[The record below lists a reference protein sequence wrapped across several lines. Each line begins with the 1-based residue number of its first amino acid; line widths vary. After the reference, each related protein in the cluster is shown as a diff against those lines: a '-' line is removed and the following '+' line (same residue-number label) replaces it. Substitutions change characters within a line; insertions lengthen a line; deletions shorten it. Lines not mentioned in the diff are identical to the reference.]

1 MNRFMKYAAA
11 ALAAATAVS
20 TLGGC
25 EQLEQKTPED
35 TVAVTF
41 GDTNIMLDE
50 VTYMIRSMEYT
61 YESYFGSN
69 ICSNDMGDGSG
80 MTVGDYIKQMS
91 LSQLRQTL
99 VLNEYAEQNGIEL
112 SDAQK
117 AKVDDAIEKLKEEGE
132 DYLNAVGA
140 TDELIE
146 KTYTENAIANLVYM
160 DLVADVDT
168 TVGDDEFLRKKIAYV
183 KLTPSE
189 LTETTAAEEGTTVT
203 ETESGSEEE
212 ASSEA
217 GSSEET
223 SEAGSEEASSENA
236 SDEAASSEVASDEAD
251 STEEA
256 STEKETETS
265 TEVATETET
274 ETESASDT
282 EVVTEVATEAE
293 SESESNTESDT
304 ESDTEVS
311 NGSEEST
318 EAETLS
324 EEEQERQD
332 AMNDAADKIL
342 KEFEDGSDAADFISD
357 YQNDSHFTATNS
369 EISISEEGTAVYNA
383 AAWALSTDECTI
395 YNSDDG
401 SIYIIRCLDD
411 NDEEARQSAI
421 DSEIESRKTALFE
434 EKYSEIQ
441 DASSKFKVD
450 QDVIDT
456 IRFTTPV
463 YVAPTEEDTTE
474 ETTENASEEASSED
488 ASSEE
493 ASSESESESSS
504 EEVTEESAEKNTE
517 SESES
522 EKESTSEA
530 ETK

>member
-1 MNRFMKYAAA
+1 MNRIMKYAAA

-25 EQLEQKTPED
+25 EQLEKKAPED
-35 TVAVTF
+35 TVAVSF

-50 VTYMIRSMEYT
+50 ITYMIRSMEYT

-69 ICSNDMGDGSG
+69 ICGNDMGDGSG

-99 VLNEYAEQNGIEL
+99 VLNEYAKKNGIEL
-112 SDAQK
+112 SDDQK
-117 AKVDDAIEKLKEEGE
+117 AKVDEAIEKLQTESE
-132 DYLNAVGA
+132 DYLEAVGA

-189 LTETTAAEEGTTVT
+189 LTETTAADEATTEVSSD
-203 ETESGSEEE
+203 EDSSEE
-212 ASSEA
+212 ASSIENTEA
-217 GSSEET
+217 ESESASKDVTT
-223 SEAGSEEASSENA
+223 STEEASSENA
-236 SDEAASSEVASDEAD
+236 STDAASTEAV

-256 STEKETETS
+256 SSENVSELSSEASTEDS
-265 TEVATETET
+265 TEV
-274 ETESASDT
+274 
-282 EVVTEVATEAE
+282 
-293 SESESNTESDT
+293 
-304 ESDTEVS
+304 
-311 NGSEEST
+311 
-318 EAETLS
+318 ETLS

-342 KEFEDGSDAADFISD
+342 KEFEEGNDAADFISD

-369 EISISEEGTAVYNA
+369 EISISEDGTAVYNA
-383 AAWALSTDECTI
+383 AAWALATDECTV
-395 YNSDDG
+395 YRSDDG

-421 DSEIESRKTALFE
+421 DSEIESRKTALFS
-434 EKYSEIQ
+434 EKYAEIQ
-441 DASSKFKVD
+441 DDSSKFKVD
-450 QDVIDT
+450 EDVIDT

-463 YVAPTEEDTTE
+463 YVAPSEE
-474 ETTENASEEASSED
+474 ET
-488 ASSEE
+488 
-493 ASSESESESSS
+493 SESETSG
-504 EEVTEESAEKNTE
+504 EET
-517 SESES
+517 SESETG
-522 EKESTSEA
+522 EKESTKEEKSSESD
-530 ETK
+530 ESKEVVSEVSSEEESK

>member
-1 MNRFMKYAAA
+1 MNRIMKYAAA

-25 EQLEQKTPED
+25 EQLEKKAPED
-35 TVAVTF
+35 TVAVSF

-69 ICSNDMGDGSG
+69 ICGNDMGDGSG

-99 VLNEYAEQNGIEL
+99 VLNEYAKKNGIEL
-112 SDAQK
+112 SDDQK
-117 AKVDDAIEKLKEEGE
+117 AKVDEAIEKLQTESE
-132 DYLNAVGA
+132 DYLDAVGA

-189 LTETTAAEEGTTVT
+189 LTETTAADEATTEV
-203 ETESGSEEE
+203 
-212 ASSEA
+212 SSDDD
-217 GSSEET
+217 SSEEV
-223 SEAGSEEASSENA
+223 SSIEN
-236 SDEAASSEVASDEAD
+236 
-251 STEEA
+251 
-256 STEKETETS
+256 
-265 TEVATETET
+265 
-274 ETESASDT
+274 
-282 EVVTEVATEAE
+282 TEAE
-293 SESESNTESDT
+293 SESASKDVTTSTEEASSEKAST
-304 ESDTEVS
+304 EAVSTEEAS
-311 NGSEEST
+311 SEKASELSSEASTEDST

-342 KEFEDGSDAADFISD
+342 KAFEEGNDAADFISD

-369 EISISEEGTAVYNA
+369 EISISEDGTAVYNA
-383 AAWALSTDECTI
+383 AAWALATDECTV
-395 YNSDDG
+395 YKSDDG
-401 SIYIIRCLDD
+401 SIYIIRCIDD

-421 DSEIESRKTALFE
+421 DSEIESRKTALFS
-434 EKYSEIQ
+434 EKYAEIQ
-441 DASSKFKVD
+441 DESSKFKVD
-450 QDVIDT
+450 EDVIDT

-463 YVAPTEEDTTE
+463 YVAPSEE
-474 ETTENASEEASSED
+474 ETSEGETGGEKTSENETSEEESVKAENSSESDESEEAVSEASSE
-488 ASSEE
+488 
-493 ASSESESESSS
+493 
-504 EEVTEESAEKNTE
+504 EESK
-517 SESES
+517 
-522 EKESTSEA
+522 
-530 ETK
+530 

>member
-1 MNRFMKYAAA
+1 MNRIMKYAAA

-25 EQLEQKTPED
+25 EQLEKKAPED
-35 TVAVTF
+35 TVAVSF

-69 ICSNDMGDGSG
+69 ICGNDMGDGSG

-99 VLNEYAEQNGIEL
+99 VLNEYAKKNGIEL
-112 SDAQK
+112 SDDQK
-117 AKVDDAIEKLKEEGE
+117 AKVDEAIEKLQTESE
-132 DYLNAVGA
+132 DYLDAVGA

-189 LTETTAAEEGTTVT
+189 LTETTAADEATTEVSSD
-203 ETESGSEEE
+203 EDSSEE
-212 ASSEA
+212 ASSIENTEA
-217 GSSEET
+217 ESESASKDVTT
-223 SEAGSEEASSENA
+223 STEEASSENA
-236 SDEAASSEVASDEAD
+236 STDAASTEAV

-256 STEKETETS
+256 SSENVSELSSEASTEDS
-265 TEVATETET
+265 TEV
-274 ETESASDT
+274 
-282 EVVTEVATEAE
+282 
-293 SESESNTESDT
+293 
-304 ESDTEVS
+304 
-311 NGSEEST
+311 
-318 EAETLS
+318 ETLS

-342 KEFEDGSDAADFISD
+342 KEFEEGNDAADFISD

-369 EISISEEGTAVYNA
+369 EISISEDGTAVYNA
-383 AAWALSTDECTI
+383 AAWALATDECTV
-395 YNSDDG
+395 YRSDDG

-421 DSEIESRKTALFE
+421 DSEIESRKTALFS
-434 EKYSEIQ
+434 EKYAEIQ
-441 DASSKFKVD
+441 DDSSKFKVD
-450 QDVIDT
+450 EDVIDT

-463 YVAPTEEDTTE
+463 YVAPSEE
-474 ETTENASEEASSED
+474 ETSESETSGEETSESETGEKESTKEEKSSESDESKEVVSEASSE
-488 ASSEE
+488 
-493 ASSESESESSS
+493 
-504 EEVTEESAEKNTE
+504 EESK
-517 SESES
+517 
-522 EKESTSEA
+522 
-530 ETK
+530 

>member
-1 MNRFMKYAAA
+1 MNRIMKYAAA

-25 EQLEQKTPED
+25 EQLENKAPED
-35 TVAVTF
+35 TVAVSF

-99 VLNEYAEQNGIEL
+99 VLNEYAKKNGIEL
-112 SDAQK
+112 SDDQK
-117 AKVDDAIEKLKEEGE
+117 AKVDEAIEKLQTEAE
-132 DYLNAVGA
+132 DYLDAVGA

-189 LTETTAAEEGTTVT
+189 LTETTAAAEATTEASSDEGSSEESSSVENT
-203 ETESGSEEE
+203 ETESISKDDETSTEE
-212 ASSEA
+212 ASSEKA
-217 GSSEET
+217 ST
-223 SEAGSEEASSENA
+223 EEASSEKT
-236 SDEAASSEVASDEAD
+236 SELSS
-251 STEEA
+251 
-256 STEKETETS
+256 
-265 TEVATETET
+265 
-274 ETESASDT
+274 
-282 EVVTEVATEAE
+282 
-293 SESESNTESDT
+293 ESDT
-304 ESDTEVS
+304 EAS
-311 NGSEEST
+311 NES
-318 EAETLS
+318 ETLS

-342 KEFEDGSDAADFISD
+342 KEFEEGNDAADFISD

-369 EISISEEGTAVYNA
+369 EISISEDGTAVYNA
-383 AAWALSTDECTI
+383 AAWALATDECTI
-395 YNSDDG
+395 YRSDDG

-421 DSEIESRKTALFE
+421 DSEIESRKTALFS
-434 EKYSEIQ
+434 EKYAEIQ
-441 DASSKFKVD
+441 DDSSKFKVD
-450 QDVIDT
+450 EDVIDT

-463 YVAPTEEDTTE
+463 YVAPSEE
-474 ETTENASEEASSED
+474 ETSESETNGEETSESETGGEKTSENETSEEESVKAENSSESDESEEAVSEASSE
-488 ASSEE
+488 
-493 ASSESESESSS
+493 
-504 EEVTEESAEKNTE
+504 EESK
-517 SESES
+517 
-522 EKESTSEA
+522 
-530 ETK
+530 

>member
-1 MNRFMKYAAA
+1 MNRIMKYAAA

-25 EQLEQKTPED
+25 EQLEKKAPED
-35 TVAVTF
+35 TVAVSF

-99 VLNEYAEQNGIEL
+99 VLNEYAKKNGIEL
-112 SDAQK
+112 SDDQK
-117 AKVDDAIEKLKEEGE
+117 AKVDEAIEKLQTEAE
-132 DYLNAVGA
+132 DYLDAVGA

-189 LTETTAAEEGTTVT
+189 LTETTAAAEATTEASSDEGSSEESSSVENT
-203 ETESGSEEE
+203 ETESISKDDETSTEE
-212 ASSEA
+212 ASSEKA
-217 GSSEET
+217 ST
-223 SEAGSEEASSENA
+223 EEASSEKA
-236 SDEAASSEVASDEAD
+236 SELSS
-251 STEEA
+251 EA
-256 STEKETETS
+256 STE
-265 TEVATETET
+265 
-274 ETESASDT
+274 D
-282 EVVTEVATEAE
+282 
-293 SESESNTESDT
+293 
-304 ESDTEVS
+304 
-311 NGSEEST
+311 ST

-342 KEFEDGSDAADFISD
+342 KEFEEGNDAADFISD

-369 EISISEEGTAVYNA
+369 EISISEDGTAVYNA
-383 AAWALSTDECTI
+383 AAWALATDECTV
-395 YNSDDG
+395 YKSDDG

-421 DSEIESRKTALFE
+421 DSEIESRKTALFS
-434 EKYSEIQ
+434 EKYAEIQ
-441 DASSKFKVD
+441 DESSKFKVD
-450 QDVIDT
+450 EDVIDT

-463 YVAPTEEDTTE
+463 YVAPSEEESSEGETSGE
-474 ETTENASEEASSED
+474 ETSENETSEEESSKAEKSSESEEAVSEASSE
-488 ASSEE
+488 
-493 ASSESESESSS
+493 
-504 EEVTEESAEKNTE
+504 EESK
-517 SESES
+517 
-522 EKESTSEA
+522 
-530 ETK
+530 

>member
-1 MNRFMKYAAA
+1 MNRIMKYAAA

-25 EQLEQKTPED
+25 EQLEKKAPED
-35 TVAVTF
+35 TVAVSF

-99 VLNEYAEQNGIEL
+99 VLNEYAKKNGIEL
-112 SDAQK
+112 SDDQK
-117 AKVDDAIEKLKEEGE
+117 AKVDEAIEKLQTESE
-132 DYLNAVGA
+132 DYLEAVGA

-189 LTETTAAEEGTTVT
+189 LTETTAADEATTEVSSD
-203 ETESGSEEE
+203 EDSSEE
-212 ASSEA
+212 ASSIENTEA
-217 GSSEET
+217 ESESASKDVTT
-223 SEAGSEEASSENA
+223 STEEASSENA
-236 SDEAASSEVASDEAD
+236 STDAASTEAV

-256 STEKETETS
+256 SSENVSELSSEASTEDS
-265 TEVATETET
+265 TEV
-274 ETESASDT
+274 
-282 EVVTEVATEAE
+282 
-293 SESESNTESDT
+293 
-304 ESDTEVS
+304 
-311 NGSEEST
+311 
-318 EAETLS
+318 ETLS

-342 KEFEDGSDAADFISD
+342 KEFEEGNDAADFISD

-369 EISISEEGTAVYNA
+369 EISISEDGTAVYNA
-383 AAWALSTDECTI
+383 AAWALATDECTV
-395 YNSDDG
+395 YRSDDG

-421 DSEIESRKTALFE
+421 DSEIESRKTALFS
-434 EKYSEIQ
+434 EKYAEIQ
-441 DASSKFKVD
+441 DDSSKFKVD
-450 QDVIDT
+450 EDVIDT

-463 YVAPTEEDTTE
+463 YVAPSEE
-474 ETTENASEEASSED
+474 ETSESETSGEETSESETGEEESTKEEKSSESDESEEAVSEASSE
-488 ASSEE
+488 
-493 ASSESESESSS
+493 
-504 EEVTEESAEKNTE
+504 EESK
-517 SESES
+517 
-522 EKESTSEA
+522 
-530 ETK
+530 

>member
-1 MNRFMKYAAA
+1 MNRIMKYAAA

-25 EQLEQKTPED
+25 EQLEKKAPED
-35 TVAVTF
+35 TVAVSF

-99 VLNEYAEQNGIEL
+99 VLNEYAKKNGIEL
-112 SDAQK
+112 SDDQK
-117 AKVDDAIEKLKEEGE
+117 AKVDEAIEKLQTEAE
-132 DYLNAVGA
+132 DYLDAVGA

-189 LTETTAAEEGTTVT
+189 LTETTAAAEATT
-203 ETESGSEEE
+203 E
-212 ASSEA
+212 ASSDE
-217 GSSEET
+217 GSSEE
-223 SEAGSEEASSENA
+223 SSSVEN
-236 SDEAASSEVASDEAD
+236 
-251 STEEA
+251 
-256 STEKETETS
+256 
-265 TEVATETET
+265 
-274 ETESASDT
+274 
-282 EVVTEVATEAE
+282 TEAE
-293 SESESNTESDT
+293 SESASKDVTTSTEEAS
-304 ESDTEVS
+304 
-311 NGSEEST
+311 SEKAST
-318 EAETLS
+318 EAVSTEEASSEKASELSSEASTEDSTESETLS

-342 KEFEDGSDAADFISD
+342 KEFEEGNDAADFISD

-369 EISISEEGTAVYNA
+369 EISISEDGTAVYNA
-383 AAWALSTDECTI
+383 AAWALATDECTV
-395 YNSDDG
+395 YKSDDG
-401 SIYIIRCLDD
+401 SIYIIRCIDD

-421 DSEIESRKTALFE
+421 DSEIESRKTALFS
-434 EKYSEIQ
+434 EKYAEIQ
-441 DASSKFKVD
+441 DESSKFKVD
-450 QDVIDT
+450 EDVIDT

-463 YVAPTEEDTTE
+463 YVAPSEEESSEGETSGE
-474 ETTENASEEASSED
+474 ETSENETSEGESVKAENSSESDESEEAVSEASSE
-488 ASSEE
+488 
-493 ASSESESESSS
+493 
-504 EEVTEESAEKNTE
+504 EESK
-517 SESES
+517 
-522 EKESTSEA
+522 
-530 ETK
+530 

>member
-1 MNRFMKYAAA
+1 MNRIMKYAAA

-25 EQLEQKTPED
+25 EQLEKKAPED
-35 TVAVTF
+35 TVAVSF

-69 ICSNDMGDGSG
+69 ICGNDMGDGSG

-99 VLNEYAEQNGIEL
+99 VLNEYAKKNGIEL
-112 SDAQK
+112 SDDQK
-117 AKVDDAIEKLKEEGE
+117 AKVDEAIEKLQTEAE
-132 DYLNAVGA
+132 DYLDAVGA

-189 LTETTAAEEGTTVT
+189 LTETTAADEATTEVSSDEDSSEEASSIENTEAESESASKDVTTST
-203 ETESGSEEE
+203 EE
-212 ASSEA
+212 ASSEKA
-217 GSSEET
+217 ST
-223 SEAGSEEASSENA
+223 EEASSENV
-236 SDEAASSEVASDEAD
+236 SELSS
-251 STEEA
+251 EA
-256 STEKETETS
+256 STE
-265 TEVATETET
+265 
-274 ETESASDT
+274 D
-282 EVVTEVATEAE
+282 
-293 SESESNTESDT
+293 
-304 ESDTEVS
+304 
-311 NGSEEST
+311 ST

-342 KEFEDGSDAADFISD
+342 KEFEEGNDAADFISD

-369 EISISEEGTAVYNA
+369 EISISEDGTAVYNA
-383 AAWALSTDECTI
+383 AAWALATDECTV
-395 YNSDDG
+395 YRSDDG

-421 DSEIESRKTALFE
+421 DSEIESRKTALFS
-434 EKYSEIQ
+434 EKYAEIQ
-441 DASSKFKVD
+441 DDSSKFKVD
-450 QDVIDT
+450 EDVIDT

-463 YVAPTEEDTTE
+463 YVAPSEE
-474 ETTENASEEASSED
+474 ETSESETSGEETSESETGEEESTKEEKSSESDESEEAVSE

-493 ASSESESESSS
+493 AS
-504 EEVTEESAEKNTE
+504 K
-517 SESES
+517 
-522 EKESTSEA
+522 
-530 ETK
+530 

>member
-1 MNRFMKYAAA
+1 MNRIMKYAAA

-25 EQLEQKTPED
+25 EQLEKKAPED
-35 TVAVTF
+35 TVAVSF

-69 ICSNDMGDGSG
+69 ICGNDMGDGSG

-99 VLNEYAEQNGIEL
+99 VLNEYAKKNGIEL
-112 SDAQK
+112 SDDQK
-117 AKVDDAIEKLKEEGE
+117 AKVDEAIEKLQTESE
-132 DYLNAVGA
+132 DYLEAVGA

-189 LTETTAAEEGTTVT
+189 LTETTAADEATTEVSSDEDSSEEASSIENT
-203 ETESGSEEE
+203 ETESESVSKDVTTSTEE
-212 ASSEA
+212 ASSEKA
-217 GSSEET
+217 ST
-223 SEAGSEEASSENA
+223 EAVSTEEASSENV
-236 SDEAASSEVASDEAD
+236 SKLSS
-251 STEEA
+251 EA
-256 STEKETETS
+256 STEDS
-265 TEVATETET
+265 TEV
-274 ETESASDT
+274 
-282 EVVTEVATEAE
+282 
-293 SESESNTESDT
+293 
-304 ESDTEVS
+304 
-311 NGSEEST
+311 
-318 EAETLS
+318 ETLS

-342 KEFEDGSDAADFISD
+342 KEFEEGNDAADFISD

-369 EISISEEGTAVYNA
+369 EISISEDGTAVYNA
-383 AAWALSTDECTI
+383 AAWALATDECTV
-395 YNSDDG
+395 YRSDDG

-421 DSEIESRKTALFE
+421 DSEIESRKTALFS
-434 EKYSEIQ
+434 EKYAEIQ
-441 DASSKFKVD
+441 DDSSKFKVD
-450 QDVIDT
+450 EDVIDT

-463 YVAPTEEDTTE
+463 YVAPSEE
-474 ETTENASEEASSED
+474 ETSESETSGEETSESETGEKESTKEEKSSESDESEEAVSEASSE
-488 ASSEE
+488 
-493 ASSESESESSS
+493 
-504 EEVTEESAEKNTE
+504 EESK
-517 SESES
+517 
-522 EKESTSEA
+522 
-530 ETK
+530 

>member
-1 MNRFMKYAAA
+1 MNRIMKYAAA

-25 EQLEQKTPED
+25 EQLENKAPED
-35 TVAVTF
+35 TVAVSF

-99 VLNEYAEQNGIEL
+99 VLNEYAKKNGIEL
-112 SDAQK
+112 SDDQK
-117 AKVDDAIEKLKEEGE
+117 AKVDEAIEKLQTESE
-132 DYLNAVGA
+132 DYLDAVGA

-189 LTETTAAEEGTTVT
+189 LTETTAAAEATTEASSDEGSSEEASSVENT
-203 ETESGSEEE
+203 ETESISKDDETSTEE
-212 ASSEA
+212 ASSEKA
-217 GSSEET
+217 ST
-223 SEAGSEEASSENA
+223 EEASSEKA
-236 SDEAASSEVASDEAD
+236 SELSSESD
-251 STEEA
+251 TEA
-256 STEKETETS
+256 STES
-265 TEVATETET
+265 
-274 ETESASDT
+274 
-282 EVVTEVATEAE
+282 
-293 SESESNTESDT
+293 
-304 ESDTEVS
+304 
-311 NGSEEST
+311 
-318 EAETLS
+318 ETLS

-342 KEFEDGSDAADFISD
+342 KEFEEGNDAADFISD

-369 EISISEEGTAVYNA
+369 EISISEDGTAVYNA
-383 AAWALSTDECTI
+383 AAWALATDECTV
-395 YNSDDG
+395 YKSDDG
-401 SIYIIRCLDD
+401 SIYIIRCIDD

-421 DSEIESRKTALFE
+421 DSEIESRKTALFS
-434 EKYSEIQ
+434 EKYAEIQ
-441 DASSKFKVD
+441 DESSKFKVD
-450 QDVIDT
+450 EDVIDT

-463 YVAPTEEDTTE
+463 YVAPSEE
-474 ETTENASEEASSED
+474 ETSEGETSGEETSENETSEEESSKAEKSSESDESEEAVSEASSE
-488 ASSEE
+488 
-493 ASSESESESSS
+493 
-504 EEVTEESAEKNTE
+504 EESK
-517 SESES
+517 
-522 EKESTSEA
+522 
-530 ETK
+530 

>member
-1 MNRFMKYAAA
+1 MNRIMKYAAA

-25 EQLEQKTPED
+25 EQLEKKAPED
-35 TVAVTF
+35 TVAVSF

-69 ICSNDMGDGSG
+69 ICGNDMGDGSG

-99 VLNEYAEQNGIEL
+99 VLNEYAKKNGIEL
-112 SDAQK
+112 SDDQK
-117 AKVDDAIEKLKEEGE
+117 AKVDEAIEKLQTESE
-132 DYLNAVGA
+132 DYLEAVGA

-189 LTETTAAEEGTTVT
+189 LTETTAADEATTEVSSDEDSSEEASSIENT
-203 ETESGSEEE
+203 ETESESVSKDVTTSTEE
-212 ASSEA
+212 ASSEKA
-217 GSSEET
+217 ST
-223 SEAGSEEASSENA
+223 EAVSTEEASSENV
-236 SDEAASSEVASDEAD
+236 SELSS
-251 STEEA
+251 EA
-256 STEKETETS
+256 STEDS
-265 TEVATETET
+265 TEV
-274 ETESASDT
+274 
-282 EVVTEVATEAE
+282 
-293 SESESNTESDT
+293 
-304 ESDTEVS
+304 
-311 NGSEEST
+311 
-318 EAETLS
+318 ETLS

-342 KEFEDGSDAADFISD
+342 KEFEEGNDAADFISD

-369 EISISEEGTAVYNA
+369 EISISEDGTAVYNA
-383 AAWALSTDECTI
+383 AAWALATDECTV
-395 YNSDDG
+395 YRSDDG

-421 DSEIESRKTALFE
+421 DSEIESRKTALFS
-434 EKYSEIQ
+434 EKYAEIQ
-441 DASSKFKVD
+441 DDSSKFKVD
-450 QDVIDT
+450 EDVIDT

-463 YVAPTEEDTTE
+463 YVAPSEE
-474 ETTENASEEASSED
+474 ETSESETSGEETSESETGEEESTKEEKSSESDESEEAVSEASSE
-488 ASSEE
+488 
-493 ASSESESESSS
+493 
-504 EEVTEESAEKNTE
+504 EESK
-517 SESES
+517 
-522 EKESTSEA
+522 
-530 ETK
+530 

>member
-1 MNRFMKYAAA
+1 MNRIMKYAAA

-25 EQLEQKTPED
+25 EQLEKKAPED
-35 TVAVTF
+35 TVAVSF

-69 ICSNDMGDGSG
+69 ICGNDMGDGSG

-99 VLNEYAEQNGIEL
+99 VLNEYAKKNGIEL
-112 SDAQK
+112 SDDQK
-117 AKVDDAIEKLKEEGE
+117 AKVDEAIEKLQTESE
-132 DYLNAVGA
+132 DYLEAVGA

-189 LTETTAAEEGTTVT
+189 LTETTAADEATTEVSSDEDSSEEASSIENTEAESESASKDVTTST
-203 ETESGSEEE
+203 EE
-212 ASSEA
+212 ASSEKA
-217 GSSEET
+217 ST
-223 SEAGSEEASSENA
+223 EEASSENV
-236 SDEAASSEVASDEAD
+236 SELSS
-251 STEEA
+251 EA
-256 STEKETETS
+256 STE
-265 TEVATETET
+265 
-274 ETESASDT
+274 D
-282 EVVTEVATEAE
+282 
-293 SESESNTESDT
+293 
-304 ESDTEVS
+304 
-311 NGSEEST
+311 ST

-342 KEFEDGSDAADFISD
+342 KEFEEGNDAADFISD

-369 EISISEEGTAVYNA
+369 EISISEDGTAVYNA
-383 AAWALSTDECTI
+383 AAWALATDECTV
-395 YNSDDG
+395 YRSDDG

-421 DSEIESRKTALFE
+421 DSEIESRKTALFS
-434 EKYSEIQ
+434 EKYAEIQ
-441 DASSKFKVD
+441 DDSSKFKVD
-450 QDVIDT
+450 EDVIDT

-463 YVAPTEEDTTE
+463 YVAPSEE
-474 ETTENASEEASSED
+474 ETSESETSGEETSESETGEEESTKEEKSSESDESEEAVSEASSE
-488 ASSEE
+488 
-493 ASSESESESSS
+493 
-504 EEVTEESAEKNTE
+504 EESK
-517 SESES
+517 
-522 EKESTSEA
+522 
-530 ETK
+530 

>member
-1 MNRFMKYAAA
+1 MNRIMKYAAA

-25 EQLEQKTPED
+25 EQLEKKAPED
-35 TVAVTF
+35 TVAVSF

-69 ICSNDMGDGSG
+69 ICGNDMGDGSG

-99 VLNEYAEQNGIEL
+99 VLNEYAKKNGIEL
-112 SDAQK
+112 SDDQK
-117 AKVDDAIEKLKEEGE
+117 AKVDEAIEKLQTEAE
-132 DYLNAVGA
+132 DYLDAVGA

-189 LTETTAAEEGTTVT
+189 LTETTAADEATTEVSSD
-203 ETESGSEEE
+203 EDSSEE
-212 ASSEA
+212 ASSIENTEA
-217 GSSEET
+217 ESESASKDVTT
-223 SEAGSEEASSENA
+223 STEEASSENA
-236 SDEAASSEVASDEAD
+236 STDAASTEAA

-256 STEKETETS
+256 SSEKTS
-265 TEVATETET
+265 EL
-274 ETESASDT
+274 SS
-282 EVVTEVATEAE
+282 
-293 SESESNTESDT
+293 ESDT
-304 ESDTEVS
+304 EAS
-311 NGSEEST
+311 NES
-318 EAETLS
+318 ETLS

-342 KEFEDGSDAADFISD
+342 KEFEEGNDAADFISD

-369 EISISEEGTAVYNA
+369 EISISEDGTAVYNA
-383 AAWALSTDECTI
+383 AAWALATDECTV
-395 YNSDDG
+395 YKSDDG
-401 SIYIIRCLDD
+401 SIYIIRCIDD

-421 DSEIESRKTALFE
+421 DSEIESRKTALFS
-434 EKYSEIQ
+434 EKYAEIQ
-441 DASSKFKVD
+441 DESSKFKVD
-450 QDVIDT
+450 EDVIDT

-463 YVAPTEEDTTE
+463 YVAPSEEETSEGETGKEETSENETSEEESSKAEKSSESDETEE
-474 ETTENASEEASSED
+474 AVSEASSE
-488 ASSEE
+488 
-493 ASSESESESSS
+493 
-504 EEVTEESAEKNTE
+504 EESK
-517 SESES
+517 
-522 EKESTSEA
+522 
-530 ETK
+530 

>member
-1 MNRFMKYAAA
+1 MNRIMKYAAA

-25 EQLEQKTPED
+25 EQLEKKAPED
-35 TVAVTF
+35 TVAVSF

-69 ICSNDMGDGSG
+69 ICGNDMGDGSG

-99 VLNEYAEQNGIEL
+99 VLNEYAKKNGIEL
-112 SDAQK
+112 SDDQK
-117 AKVDDAIEKLKEEGE
+117 AKVDEAIEKLQTESE
-132 DYLNAVGA
+132 DYLEAVGA

-189 LTETTAAEEGTTVT
+189 LTETTAADEATTEVSSD
-203 ETESGSEEE
+203 EDSSEE
-212 ASSEA
+212 ASSIENTEA
-217 GSSEET
+217 ESESASKDVTT
-223 SEAGSEEASSENA
+223 STEEASSENA
-236 SDEAASSEVASDEAD
+236 STDAA

-256 STEKETETS
+256 SSENVSKLSSEASTEDS
-265 TEVATETET
+265 TEV
-274 ETESASDT
+274 
-282 EVVTEVATEAE
+282 
-293 SESESNTESDT
+293 
-304 ESDTEVS
+304 
-311 NGSEEST
+311 
-318 EAETLS
+318 ETLS

-342 KEFEDGSDAADFISD
+342 KEFEEGNDAADFISD

-369 EISISEEGTAVYNA
+369 EISISEDGTAVYNA
-383 AAWALSTDECTI
+383 AAWALATDECTV
-395 YNSDDG
+395 YRSDDG

-421 DSEIESRKTALFE
+421 DSEIESRKTALFS
-434 EKYSEIQ
+434 EKYAEIQ
-441 DASSKFKVD
+441 DDSSKFKVD
-450 QDVIDT
+450 EDVIDT

-463 YVAPTEEDTTE
+463 YVAPSEE
-474 ETTENASEEASSED
+474 ETSESETSGEETSESETGEEESTKEEKSSESDESEEAVSEASSE
-488 ASSEE
+488 
-493 ASSESESESSS
+493 
-504 EEVTEESAEKNTE
+504 EESK
-517 SESES
+517 
-522 EKESTSEA
+522 
-530 ETK
+530 

>member
-1 MNRFMKYAAA
+1 MNRIMKYAAA

-25 EQLEQKTPED
+25 EQLEKKAPED
-35 TVAVTF
+35 TVAVSF

-69 ICSNDMGDGSG
+69 ICGNDMGDGSG

-99 VLNEYAEQNGIEL
+99 VLNEYAKKNGIEL
-112 SDAQK
+112 SDDQK
-117 AKVDDAIEKLKEEGE
+117 AKVDEAIEKLQTESE
-132 DYLNAVGA
+132 DYLEAVGA

-189 LTETTAAEEGTTVT
+189 LTETTAADEATTEVSSD
-203 ETESGSEEE
+203 EDSSEE
-212 ASSEA
+212 ASSIENTEA
-217 GSSEET
+217 ESESASKDVTT
-223 SEAGSEEASSENA
+223 STEEASSENA
-236 SDEAASSEVASDEAD
+236 TTDAASTEAV

-256 STEKETETS
+256 SSENVSELSSEASTEDS
-265 TEVATETET
+265 TEV
-274 ETESASDT
+274 
-282 EVVTEVATEAE
+282 
-293 SESESNTESDT
+293 
-304 ESDTEVS
+304 
-311 NGSEEST
+311 
-318 EAETLS
+318 ETLS

-342 KEFEDGSDAADFISD
+342 KEFEEGNDAADFISD

-369 EISISEEGTAVYNA
+369 EISISEDGTAVYNA
-383 AAWALSTDECTI
+383 AAWALATDECTV
-395 YNSDDG
+395 YRSDDG

-421 DSEIESRKTALFE
+421 DSEIESRKTALFS
-434 EKYSEIQ
+434 EKYAEIQ
-441 DASSKFKVD
+441 DDSSKFKVD
-450 QDVIDT
+450 EDVIDT

-463 YVAPTEEDTTE
+463 YVAPSEE
-474 ETTENASEEASSED
+474 ETSESETSGEETSESETGEEESTKEEKSSESDESEEAVSEASSE
-488 ASSEE
+488 
-493 ASSESESESSS
+493 
-504 EEVTEESAEKNTE
+504 EESK
-517 SESES
+517 
-522 EKESTSEA
+522 
-530 ETK
+530 

>member
-1 MNRFMKYAAA
+1 MNRIMKYAAA

-25 EQLEQKTPED
+25 EQLEKKAPED
-35 TVAVTF
+35 TVAVSF

-69 ICSNDMGDGSG
+69 ICGNDMGDGSG

-99 VLNEYAEQNGIEL
+99 VLNEYAKKNGIEL
-112 SDAQK
+112 SDDQK
-117 AKVDDAIEKLKEEGE
+117 AKVDEAIEKLQTESE
-132 DYLNAVGA
+132 DYLDAVGA

-189 LTETTAAEEGTTVT
+189 LTETTAADEATTEVSSDEDSSEEAYSIENTEVESESASKDVTTST
-203 ETESGSEEE
+203 EE
-212 ASSEA
+212 ASSEKA
-217 GSSEET
+217 ST
-223 SEAGSEEASSENA
+223 EAVSTGEASSENV
-236 SDEAASSEVASDEAD
+236 SKLSS
-251 STEEA
+251 EA
-256 STEKETETS
+256 STEDS
-265 TEVATETET
+265 TEV
-274 ETESASDT
+274 
-282 EVVTEVATEAE
+282 
-293 SESESNTESDT
+293 
-304 ESDTEVS
+304 
-311 NGSEEST
+311 
-318 EAETLS
+318 ETLS

-342 KEFEDGSDAADFISD
+342 KEFEEGNDAADFISD

-369 EISISEEGTAVYNA
+369 EISISEDGTAVYNA
-383 AAWALSTDECTI
+383 SAWALATDECTV
-395 YNSDDG
+395 YRSDDG

-421 DSEIESRKTALFE
+421 DSEIESRKTALFS
-434 EKYSEIQ
+434 EKYAEIQ
-441 DASSKFKVD
+441 DDSSKFKVD
-450 QDVIDT
+450 EDVIDT

-463 YVAPTEEDTTE
+463 YVAPSEE
-474 ETTENASEEASSED
+474 ETSESET
-488 ASSEE
+488 SGEETSESE
-493 ASSESESESSS
+493 TGEEESTKEEKSSESDES
-504 EEVTEESAEKNTE
+504 
-517 SESES
+517 
-522 EKESTSEA
+522 
-530 ETK
+530 

>member
-1 MNRFMKYAAA
+1 MNRIMKYAAA

-25 EQLEQKTPED
+25 EQLEKKAPED
-35 TVAVTF
+35 TVAVSF

-50 VTYMIRSMEYT
+50 ITYMIRSMEYT

-69 ICSNDMGDGSG
+69 ICGNDMGDGSG

-99 VLNEYAEQNGIEL
+99 VLNEYAKKNGIEL
-112 SDAQK
+112 SDDQK
-117 AKVDDAIEKLKEEGE
+117 AKVDEAIEKLQTESE
-132 DYLNAVGA
+132 DYLEAVGA

-189 LTETTAAEEGTTVT
+189 LTETTAADGATTEVSSDEDSSEEASSIENTEAESESASKDVTTST
-203 ETESGSEEE
+203 EE
-212 ASSEA
+212 ASSEKA
-217 GSSEET
+217 ST
-223 SEAGSEEASSENA
+223 EEASSENV
-236 SDEAASSEVASDEAD
+236 SELSS
-251 STEEA
+251 EA
-256 STEKETETS
+256 STE
-265 TEVATETET
+265 
-274 ETESASDT
+274 D
-282 EVVTEVATEAE
+282 
-293 SESESNTESDT
+293 
-304 ESDTEVS
+304 
-311 NGSEEST
+311 ST

-342 KEFEDGSDAADFISD
+342 KEFEEGNDAADFISD

-369 EISISEEGTAVYNA
+369 EISISEDGTAVYNA
-383 AAWALSTDECTI
+383 SAWALATDECTV
-395 YNSDDG
+395 YRSDDG

-421 DSEIESRKTALFE
+421 DSEIESRKTALFS
-434 EKYSEIQ
+434 EKYAEIQ
-441 DASSKFKVD
+441 DDSSKFKVD
-450 QDVIDT
+450 EDVIDT

-463 YVAPTEEDTTE
+463 YVAPSEE
-474 ETTENASEEASSED
+474 ETSESETGEEESTKEEKSSESDESEEAVSEASSE
-488 ASSEE
+488 
-493 ASSESESESSS
+493 
-504 EEVTEESAEKNTE
+504 EESK
-517 SESES
+517 
-522 EKESTSEA
+522 
-530 ETK
+530 

>member
-1 MNRFMKYAAA
+1 MNRIMKYAAA

-25 EQLEQKTPED
+25 EQLEKKAPED
-35 TVAVTF
+35 TVAVSF

-69 ICSNDMGDGSG
+69 ICGNDMGDGSG

-99 VLNEYAEQNGIEL
+99 VLNEYAKKNGIEL
-112 SDAQK
+112 SDDQK
-117 AKVDDAIEKLKEEGE
+117 AKVDEAIEKLQTESE
-132 DYLNAVGA
+132 DYLEAVGA

-183 KLTPSE
+183 KLTQSE
-189 LTETTAAEEGTTVT
+189 LTETTAADEATTEVSSD
-203 ETESGSEEE
+203 EDSSEE
-212 ASSEA
+212 ASSIENTEA
-217 GSSEET
+217 ESESASKDVTT
-223 SEAGSEEASSENA
+223 STEEASSENA
-236 SDEAASSEVASDEAD
+236 STDAASTEAV

-256 STEKETETS
+256 SSENVSELSSEASTEDS
-265 TEVATETET
+265 TEV
-274 ETESASDT
+274 
-282 EVVTEVATEAE
+282 
-293 SESESNTESDT
+293 
-304 ESDTEVS
+304 
-311 NGSEEST
+311 
-318 EAETLS
+318 ETLS

-342 KEFEDGSDAADFISD
+342 KEFEEGNDAADFISD

-369 EISISEEGTAVYNA
+369 EISISEDGTAVYNA
-383 AAWALSTDECTI
+383 AAWALATDECTV
-395 YNSDDG
+395 YRSDDG

-421 DSEIESRKTALFE
+421 DSEIESRKTALFS
-434 EKYSEIQ
+434 EKYAEIQ
-441 DASSKFKVD
+441 DDSSKFKVD
-450 QDVIDT
+450 EDVIDT

-463 YVAPTEEDTTE
+463 YVAPSEE
-474 ETTENASEEASSED
+474 ETSESETSGEETSESETGEEESTKEEKSSESDESEEAVSEASSE
-488 ASSEE
+488 
-493 ASSESESESSS
+493 
-504 EEVTEESAEKNTE
+504 EESK
-517 SESES
+517 
-522 EKESTSEA
+522 
-530 ETK
+530 

>member
-1 MNRFMKYAAA
+1 MNRIMKYAAA

-25 EQLEQKTPED
+25 EQLEKKAPED
-35 TVAVTF
+35 TVAVSF

-69 ICSNDMGDGSG
+69 ICGNDMGDGSG

-99 VLNEYAEQNGIEL
+99 VLNEYAKKNGIEL
-112 SDAQK
+112 SDDQK
-117 AKVDDAIEKLKEEGE
+117 AKVDEAIEKLQTESE
-132 DYLNAVGA
+132 DYLEAVGA

-189 LTETTAAEEGTTVT
+189 LTETTAANEATTEVSSDEDSSEEASSIENTEAESESASKDVTTST
-203 ETESGSEEE
+203 EE
-212 ASSEA
+212 ASSEKA
-217 GSSEET
+217 ST
-223 SEAGSEEASSENA
+223 EEASSENV
-236 SDEAASSEVASDEAD
+236 SELSS
-251 STEEA
+251 EA
-256 STEKETETS
+256 STE
-265 TEVATETET
+265 
-274 ETESASDT
+274 D
-282 EVVTEVATEAE
+282 
-293 SESESNTESDT
+293 
-304 ESDTEVS
+304 
-311 NGSEEST
+311 ST

-342 KEFEDGSDAADFISD
+342 KEFEEGNDAADFISD

-369 EISISEEGTAVYNA
+369 EISISEDGTAVYNA
-383 AAWALSTDECTI
+383 AAWALATDECTV
-395 YNSDDG
+395 YRSDDG

-421 DSEIESRKTALFE
+421 DSEIESRKTALFS
-434 EKYSEIQ
+434 EKYAEIQ
-441 DASSKFKVD
+441 DDSSKFKVD
-450 QDVIDT
+450 EDVIDT

-463 YVAPTEEDTTE
+463 YVAPSEE
-474 ETTENASEEASSED
+474 ETSESETSGEETSESETGEEESTKEEKSSESDESEEAVSEASSE
-488 ASSEE
+488 
-493 ASSESESESSS
+493 
-504 EEVTEESAEKNTE
+504 EESK
-517 SESES
+517 
-522 EKESTSEA
+522 
-530 ETK
+530 

>member
-1 MNRFMKYAAA
+1 MNRIMKYAAA

-25 EQLEQKTPED
+25 EQLEKKAPED
-35 TVAVTF
+35 TVAVSF

-69 ICSNDMGDGSG
+69 ICGNDMGDGSG

-99 VLNEYAEQNGIEL
+99 VLNEYAKKNGIEL
-112 SDAQK
+112 SDDQK
-117 AKVDDAIEKLKEEGE
+117 AKVDEAIEKLQTESE
-132 DYLNAVGA
+132 DYLEAVGA

-189 LTETTAAEEGTTVT
+189 LTETTAADEATTEVSSD
-203 ETESGSEEE
+203 EYSSEE
-212 ASSEA
+212 ASSIENTEA
-217 GSSEET
+217 ESESASKDVTT
-223 SEAGSEEASSENA
+223 STEEASSENA
-236 SDEAASSEVASDEAD
+236 STDAASTEAV

-256 STEKETETS
+256 SSENVSELSSEASTEDS
-265 TEVATETET
+265 TEV
-274 ETESASDT
+274 
-282 EVVTEVATEAE
+282 
-293 SESESNTESDT
+293 
-304 ESDTEVS
+304 
-311 NGSEEST
+311 
-318 EAETLS
+318 ETLS

-342 KEFEDGSDAADFISD
+342 KEFEEGNDAADFISD

-369 EISISEEGTAVYNA
+369 EISISEDGTAVYNA
-383 AAWALSTDECTI
+383 AAWALATDECTV
-395 YNSDDG
+395 YRSDDG

-421 DSEIESRKTALFE
+421 DSEIESRKTALFS
-434 EKYSEIQ
+434 EKYAEIQ
-441 DASSKFKVD
+441 DDSSKFKVD
-450 QDVIDT
+450 EDVIDT

-463 YVAPTEEDTTE
+463 YVAPSEE
-474 ETTENASEEASSED
+474 ETSESETSGEETSESETGEEESTKEEKSSESDESEEAVSEASSE
-488 ASSEE
+488 
-493 ASSESESESSS
+493 
-504 EEVTEESAEKNTE
+504 EESK
-517 SESES
+517 
-522 EKESTSEA
+522 
-530 ETK
+530 

>member
-1 MNRFMKYAAA
+1 MNRIMKYAAA

-25 EQLEQKTPED
+25 EQLENKAPED
-35 TVAVTF
+35 TVAVSF

-99 VLNEYAEQNGIEL
+99 VLNEYAKKNGIEL
-112 SDAQK
+112 SDDQK
-117 AKVDDAIEKLKEEGE
+117 AKVDEAIEKLQTEAE
-132 DYLNAVGA
+132 DYLDAVGA

-189 LTETTAAEEGTTVT
+189 LTETTAANEATTEVSSDEDSSEEASSIENTEAESESASKDVTTST
-203 ETESGSEEE
+203 EE
-212 ASSEA
+212 ASSEKA
-217 GSSEET
+217 ST
-223 SEAGSEEASSENA
+223 EAVSTEEASSENV
-236 SDEAASSEVASDEAD
+236 SELSS
-251 STEEA
+251 EA
-256 STEKETETS
+256 STE
-265 TEVATETET
+265 
-274 ETESASDT
+274 D
-282 EVVTEVATEAE
+282 
-293 SESESNTESDT
+293 
-304 ESDTEVS
+304 
-311 NGSEEST
+311 ST

-332 AMNDAADKIL
+332 AMNDVADKIL
-342 KEFEDGSDAADFISD
+342 KEFEEGNDAADFISD

-369 EISISEEGTAVYNA
+369 EISISEDGTAVYNA
-383 AAWALSTDECTI
+383 AAWALATDECTV
-395 YNSDDG
+395 YRSDDG

-421 DSEIESRKTALFE
+421 DSEIESRKTALFS
-434 EKYSEIQ
+434 EKYAEIQ
-441 DASSKFKVD
+441 DDSSKFKVD
-450 QDVIDT
+450 EDVIDT

-463 YVAPTEEDTTE
+463 YVAPSEE
-474 ETTENASEEASSED
+474 ETSESETSGEETSESETGEKESTKEEKSSESDESKEVVSEASSE
-488 ASSEE
+488 
-493 ASSESESESSS
+493 
-504 EEVTEESAEKNTE
+504 EESK
-517 SESES
+517 
-522 EKESTSEA
+522 
-530 ETK
+530 

>member
-1 MNRFMKYAAA
+1 MNRIMKYAAA

-25 EQLEQKTPED
+25 EQLEKKAPED
-35 TVAVTF
+35 TVAVSF

-69 ICSNDMGDGSG
+69 ICGNDMGDGSG

-99 VLNEYAEQNGIEL
+99 VLNEYAKKNGIEL
-112 SDAQK
+112 SDDQK
-117 AKVDDAIEKLKEEGE
+117 AKLDEAIEKLQTESE
-132 DYLNAVGA
+132 DYLEAVGA

-189 LTETTAAEEGTTVT
+189 LTETTAADEATTEV
-203 ETESGSEEE
+203 
-212 ASSEA
+212 SSDED
-217 GSSEET
+217 S
-223 SEAGSEEASSENA
+223 SEEASSIEN
-236 SDEAASSEVASDEAD
+236 
-251 STEEA
+251 
-256 STEKETETS
+256 
-265 TEVATETET
+265 
-274 ETESASDT
+274 
-282 EVVTEVATEAE
+282 TEAE
-293 SESESNTESDT
+293 SESASKDVTTSTEEAS
-304 ESDTEVS
+304 
-311 NGSEEST
+311 SEKAST
-318 EAETLS
+318 EAVSSENVSELSSEASTEDSTEVETLS

-342 KEFEDGSDAADFISD
+342 KEFEEGNDAADFISD

-369 EISISEEGTAVYNA
+369 EISISEDGTAVYNA
-383 AAWALSTDECTI
+383 AAWALATDECTV
-395 YNSDDG
+395 YRSDDG

-421 DSEIESRKTALFE
+421 DSEIESRKTALFS
-434 EKYSEIQ
+434 EKYAEIQ
-441 DASSKFKVD
+441 DDSSKFKVD
-450 QDVIDT
+450 EDVIDT

-463 YVAPTEEDTTE
+463 YVAPSEE
-474 ETTENASEEASSED
+474 ETSESETSGEETSESETGEKESTKEEKSSESDESEEAVSEASSE
-488 ASSEE
+488 
-493 ASSESESESSS
+493 
-504 EEVTEESAEKNTE
+504 EESK
-517 SESES
+517 
-522 EKESTSEA
+522 
-530 ETK
+530 

>member
-1 MNRFMKYAAA
+1 MNRIMKYAAA

-25 EQLEQKTPED
+25 EQLEKKAPED
-35 TVAVTF
+35 TVAVSF

-99 VLNEYAEQNGIEL
+99 VLNEYAKKNGIEL
-112 SDAQK
+112 SDDQK
-117 AKVDDAIEKLKEEGE
+117 AKVDEAIEKLQTEAE
-132 DYLNAVGA
+132 DYLDAVGA

-189 LTETTAAEEGTTVT
+189 LTETTAAAEATTEASSDEGSSEESSSVENT
-203 ETESGSEEE
+203 ETESISKDDETSTEE
-212 ASSEA
+212 ASSEKA
-217 GSSEET
+217 ST
-223 SEAGSEEASSENA
+223 EEASSEKT
-236 SDEAASSEVASDEAD
+236 SELSSESD
-251 STEEA
+251 TEA
-256 STEKETETS
+256 STES
-265 TEVATETET
+265 
-274 ETESASDT
+274 
-282 EVVTEVATEAE
+282 
-293 SESESNTESDT
+293 
-304 ESDTEVS
+304 
-311 NGSEEST
+311 
-318 EAETLS
+318 ETLS

-342 KEFEDGSDAADFISD
+342 KEFEEGNDAADFISD

-369 EISISEEGTAVYNA
+369 EISISEDGTAVYNA
-383 AAWALSTDECTI
+383 AAWALATDECTV
-395 YNSDDG
+395 YKSDDG
-401 SIYIIRCLDD
+401 SIYIIRCIDD

-421 DSEIESRKTALFE
+421 DSEIESRKTALFS
-434 EKYSEIQ
+434 EKYAEIQ
-441 DASSKFKVD
+441 DESSKFKVD
-450 QDVIDT
+450 EDVIDT

-463 YVAPTEEDTTE
+463 YVAPSEEESSEGETSGEETSENETSEEESSKAEKSSESDETEE
-474 ETTENASEEASSED
+474 AVSEASSE
-488 ASSEE
+488 
-493 ASSESESESSS
+493 
-504 EEVTEESAEKNTE
+504 EESK
-517 SESES
+517 
-522 EKESTSEA
+522 
-530 ETK
+530 